1 MKKSVIIVAGG
12 KGLRMGSEIP
22 KQFLLLNGKAIILHT
37 IDKFKQ
43 ALPQARLVLVLPKDE
58 VQRWNNLTKE
68 SPYAEIEIAIGGKS
82 RFDSVKAGLELI
94 DEGLVAVH
102 DAVRPLVSKKTIQN
116 AFKTAAEKDSA
127 IPVSPLKDSI
137 RKVEGENSKSLN
149 RSEYVLVQTP
159 QCFKFSLLK
168 EAYNQE
174 FSDSFT
180 DDASVFEAAGNAVA
194 IFEGNTSNIK
204 ITSPEDLKVAEV
216 LLKSFN

>member
-1 MKKSVIIVAGG
+1 
-12 KGLRMGSEIP
+12 MGSEIP
-22 KQFLLLNGKAIILHT
+22 KQFLLLNGKAIILNT

-43 ALPQARLVLVLPKDE
+43 ALPQARLVLVLPKAE
-58 VQRWNNLTKE
+58 VQRWNALAKDT
-68 SPYAEIEIAIGGKS
+68 PYAEIEIAIGGQN

-116 AFKTAAEKDSA
+116 AFKTAAEKNSA

>member
-1 MKKSVIIVAGG
+1 
-12 KGLRMGSEIP
+12 MGSEIP

-43 ALPQARLVLVLPKDE
+43 ALPQARLVLVLPKNE
-58 VQRWNNLTKE
+58 VQRWNNLTKD
-68 SPYAEIEIAIGGKS
+68 SPYAEIEIAIGGQN

-127 IPVSPLKDSI
+127 IPVFPLKDSI

-159 QCFKFSLLK
+159 QCFNVTLLK
-168 EAYNQE
+168 EAYNQD

-180 DDASVFEAAGNAVA
+180 DDASVFEAAGNSVNL
-194 IFEGNTSNIK
+194 IPGNEANIK

>member
-1 MKKSVIIVAGG
+1 MCK
-12 KGLRMGSEIP
+12 
-22 KQFLLLNGKAIILHT
+22 
-37 IDKFKQ
+37 
-43 ALPQARLVLVLPKDE
+43 
-58 VQRWNNLTKE
+58 NNLTKE

>member
-1 MKKSVIIVAGG
+1 
-12 KGLRMGSEIP
+12 MGSEIP

-43 ALPQARLVLVLPKDE
+43 VLPQARLVLVLPKDE
-58 VQRWNNLTKE
+58 IQRWNDLANDTA
-68 SPYAEIEIAIGGKS
+68 YAEIEIAIGGKN

-94 DEGLVAVH
+94 NEGLVAVH

-149 RSEYVLVQTP
+149 RLEYVLVQTP
-159 QCFKFSLLK
+159 QCFNVTLLK
-168 EAYNQE
+168 EAYNQD

-180 DDASVFEAAGNAVA
+180 DDASVFEAAGNSVNL
-194 IFEGNTSNIK
+194 IPGNEANIK

>member
-1 MKKSVIIVAGG
+1 
-12 KGLRMGSEIP
+12 MGSEIP

-58 VQRWNNLTKE
+58 VQRWNNLAKDT
-68 SPYAEIEIAIGGKS
+68 PYAEIEIAIGGKS
-82 RFDSVKAGLELI
+82 RFDSVKAGLQLI

-127 IPVSPLKDSI
+127 IPVFPLKDSI

-149 RSEYVLVQTP
+149 RLEYVLVQTP
-159 QCFKFSLLK
+159 QCFNVTLLK
-168 EAYNQE
+168 EAYNLD

-180 DDASVFEAAGNAVA
+180 DDASVFEAAGNSVNL
-194 IFEGNTSNIK
+194 IPGNEANIK

-216 LLKSFN
+216 LLKRFN

>member
-1 MKKSVIIVAGG
+1 
-12 KGLRMGSEIP
+12 LRMGSEIP

>member
-1 MKKSVIIVAGG
+1 
-12 KGLRMGSEIP
+12 MGTKIP

-58 VQRWNNLTKE
+58 IQRWNDLVKDT
-68 SPYAEIEIAIGGKS
+68 PYAEIEIAIGGKN

-94 DEGLVAVH
+94 NEGLVAVH
-102 DAVRPLVSKKTIQN
+102 DAVRPLVSEKTIQN
-116 AFKTAAEKDSA
+116 AFKTAAKEGSA
-127 IPVSPLKDSI
+127 IPVTPLKDSI
-137 RKVEGENSKSLN
+137 RKVEGGNSKSLN

-159 QCFKFSLLK
+159 QCFRVALLK
-168 EAYNQE
+168 EAYNQD

-194 IFEGNTSNIK
+194 IFDGNASNIK
-204 ITSPEDLKVAEV
+204 ITSPEDLKVAAA
-216 LLKSFN
+216 LIK

>member
-1 MKKSVIIVAGG
+1 
-12 KGLRMGSEIP
+12 MGSEIP